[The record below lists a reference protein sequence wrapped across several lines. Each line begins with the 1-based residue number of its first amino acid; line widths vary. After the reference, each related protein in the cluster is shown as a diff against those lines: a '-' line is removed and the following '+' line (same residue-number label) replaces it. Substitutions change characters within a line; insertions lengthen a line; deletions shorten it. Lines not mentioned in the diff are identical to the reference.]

1 MTGAWDEIGCKLV
14 DDEVIAR
21 VEEVVVDVLALPAEL
36 FAPDAD
42 TVNGPV
48 EVGDVIVFVIVDSN
62 SMFWTA
68 NKQVYQN

>member
-14 DDEVIAR
+14 DEEVIAR
-21 VEEVVVDVLALPAEL
+21 VVEVVDDVLALATE
-36 FAPDAD
+36 FAPPDAV

-48 EVGDVIVFVIVDSN
+48 EVGDVIVFVIVVDSN

-68 NKQVYQN
+68 NK

>member
-14 DDEVIAR
+14 DEEVIAR
-21 VEEVVVDVLALPAEL
+21 VVEVVDDVLALAAE
-36 FAPDAD
+36 FAPPDAV

-68 NKQVYQN
+68 NK

>member
-14 DDEVIAR
+14 DEEVIAR
-21 VEEVVVDVLALPAEL
+21 VVEVVDVLALVAEL
-36 FAPDAD
+36 FAPADAV

-68 NKQVYQN
+68 NK

>member
-14 DDEVIAR
+14 DEVIAR
-21 VEEVVVDVLALPAEL
+21 VEVVDDVLALAVAE
-36 FAPDAD
+36 FAPPEAV

-48 EVGDVIVFVIVDSN
+48 EVGDVIVFVIDSN

-68 NKQVYQN
+68 NK

>member
-21 VEEVVVDVLALPAEL
+21 VEVVDDALALVAE
-36 FAPDAD
+36 FAPDAV

-48 EVGDVIVFVIVDSN
+48 EVGDVALIIVDSI

-68 NKQVYQN
+68 NE

>member
-14 DDEVIAR
+14 DEVIAR
-21 VEEVVVDVLALPAEL
+21 VEVVDDVLALAVE
-36 FAPDAD
+36 FAPPEAV

-68 NKQVYQN
+68 NK

>member
-1 MTGAWDEIGCKLV
+1 MTGAWDEIGWKLV

-21 VEEVVVDVLALPAEL
+21 VEEVVVDVLALVAEL
-36 FAPDAD
+36 FAPADAV

-68 NKQVYQN
+68 NK

>member
-21 VEEVVVDVLALPAEL
+21 VEEVVDVLALAAEL
-36 FAPDAD
+36 FAPADAV

-48 EVGDVIVFVIVDSN
+48 EVGDVIVFVIVESN

-68 NKQVYQN
+68 NR

>member
-14 DDEVIAR
+14 DEVIAR
-21 VEEVVVDVLALPAEL
+21 VVEVVDDVLALVAE
-36 FAPDAD
+36 FAPPDAV

-68 NKQVYQN
+68 NK

>member
-14 DDEVIAR
+14 DEVIAR
-21 VEEVVVDVLALPAEL
+21 VEFVVDVLATLAAE
-36 FAPDAD
+36 FAPPDAV

-68 NKQVYQN
+68 NK

>member
-21 VEEVVVDVLALPAEL
+21 VEEVVDVLAQVAEL
-36 FAPDAD
+36 FAPADAV

-68 NKQVYQN
+68 NE

>member
-21 VEEVVVDVLALPAEL
+21 VEEVVVDVLALAAE
-36 FAPDAD
+36 FAPDD
-42 TVNGPV
+42 VTVNGPV

>member
-14 DDEVIAR
+14 DEVIAR
-21 VEEVVVDVLALPAEL
+21 VEVEAVEATLAAE
-36 FAPDAD
+36 FAPEAV

-68 NKQVYQN
+68 NK

>member
-14 DDEVIAR
+14 DEVIAR
-21 VEEVVVDVLALPAEL
+21 VEVVDDVLALAAE
-36 FAPDAD
+36 FDPPEAV

-68 NKQVYQN
+68 NKEVYRN

>member
-14 DDEVIAR
+14 DEVIAR
-21 VEEVVVDVLALPAEL
+21 VVEVVDDVLALAAE
-36 FAPDAD
+36 FAPPDAV

-68 NKQVYQN
+68 NK

>member
-21 VEEVVVDVLALPAEL
+21 VEEVVDVLAQVAEL
-36 FAPDAD
+36 FAPADAV

-48 EVGDVIVFVIVDSN
+48 EVGDVIVFVIVDPSN

-68 NKQVYQN
+68 NK

>member
-14 DDEVIAR
+14 DEVIAS
-21 VEEVVVDVLALPAEL
+21 VEVEAVEAVEAALAAE
-36 FAPDAD
+36 FAPPEAV

-48 EVGDVIVFVIVDSN
+48 EVGDVIVFVIVVDSN

-68 NKQVYQN
+68 NK